1 MLICFHARMKVA
13 LIHDHLAQDGGA
25 EKVLK
30 VFAEMFPEA
39 PIFTL
44 LSEKN
49 NVDKYYKNRK
59 IDTSIIQKFPGGVKH
74 YQWYMPFMP
83 MAVEFFDLSEFDLVI
98 SDSASFAKGV
108 ITKPT
113 TLHIDYCHTPTRYLW
128 SDTHSYINELKYN
141 KWFKKLISLVLN
153 YIRMWDRLAADRVDI
168 FIANSEIV
176 KKRIKKY
183 YQRDSEI
190 IYPPVNTE
198 FYNLSEKFADE
209 KLQAENYFL
218 CGCRLAPYKR
228 IDLVI
233 EAFKKKSEE
242 NIPLSRGVD
251 APRGRGVLEL
261 NIEKTLPKLKIFGD
275 GIDKK
280 RLEKIAAG
288 SDNIEFLGRV
298 EDETLAKLYYNAK
311 ALIHPQEED
320 FGISAVESMAC
331 GTPVIAFR
339 KGGAEETILENIT
352 GIFFDKQVVEDVTG
366 ALEKF
371 SSLTFDKK
379 IIRAQS
385 EKFSTKK
392 FKENITAHID
402 KEMKKYN
409 NTKNL

>member
-1 MLICFHARMKVA
+1 MKVA
-13 LIHDHLAQDGGA
+13 LVHDHLAQDGGA

-59 IDTSIIQKFPGGVKH
+59 IDTSIIQKMPGGIKH

-198 FYNLSEKFADE
+198 FYNISEKFADE

-233 EAFKKKSEE
+233 ETFKKLSE
-242 NIPLSRGVD
+242 NSPLLSKEGF
-251 APRGRGVLEL
+251 GGGS
-261 NIEKTLPKLKIFGD
+261 IKLKIFGD

-288 SDNIEFLGRV
+288 SAHIEFLGRV
-298 EDETLAKLYYNAK
+298 DDETLAKLYYNAK

-320 FGISAVESMAC
+320 FGISAVEAMAC

-339 KGGAEETILENIT
+339 KGGAEETILEKIT
-352 GIFFDKQVVEDVTG
+352 GVFFDKQTVDDVC
-366 ALEKF
+366 AAIQKF
-371 SSLTFDKK
+371 NNLSFDKK
-379 IIRAQS
+379 LIRAQA
-385 EKFSTKK
+385 EKFSTEK

-402 KEMKKYN
+402 KEVKKFN
-409 NTKNL
+409 NG